1 MASQTE
7 SMVTRLSVEELPPLP
22 RKPTP
27 ERPILVTPPLP
38 EKELVSAIAVFRAA
52 GYALSA
58 RMLLLLAIVGA
69 FVLAVMTMLAAQ
81 LPWVL
86 VSYCVLVVIPIV
98 VLEVK
103 RRSG

>member
-1 MASQTE
+1 
-7 SMVTRLSVEELPPLP
+7 MVTRLSVEELPPLP

-27 ERPILVTPPLP
+27 ERPILVTPPPAPPPAP